1 MLEKNGKQDVF
12 QKRIC
17 YNEEKKEG
25 RVKMIR
31 AVVFDCGNVLNAF
44 QPIAYYR
51 KQGYE
56 KTLCERICKEM
67 FQSEEWQ
74 RYDQGLLT
82 FSSLIEKLK
91 EKYQEDA
98 KWIDVFAKQWLYVL
112 EMIPAHQQLLD
123 ELSEQ
128 GYRVYL
134 LSNIA
139 QESWDYVSKKGNY
152 RERFD
157 GWVLSFE
164 EKLIKPQEQIYRIL
178 LERYQ
183 LDAKECLFLDD
194 LQSNVEAARKIGMQ
208 ALQVTS
214 QDMRKTVWRYIKE
227 QANEGT
233 K

>member
-1 MLEKNGKQDVF
+1 M
-12 QKRIC
+12 
-17 YNEEKKEG
+17 
-25 RVKMIR
+25 
-31 AVVFDCGNVLNAF
+31 
-44 QPIAYYR
+44 
-51 KQGYE
+51 
-56 KTLCERICKEM
+56 
-67 FQSEEWQ
+67 
-74 RYDQGLLT
+74 
-82 FSSLIEKLK
+82 
-91 EKYQEDA
+91 
-98 KWIDVFAKQWLYVL
+98 
-112 EMIPAHQQLLD
+112 
-123 ELSEQ
+123 
-128 GYRVYL
+128 
-134 LSNIA
+134 
-139 QESWDYVSKKGNY
+139 SKKGNY

>member
-1 MLEKNGKQDVF
+1 M
-12 QKRIC
+12 
-17 YNEEKKEG
+17 
-25 RVKMIR
+25 
-31 AVVFDCGNVLNAF
+31 
-44 QPIAYYR
+44 
-51 KQGYE
+51 
-56 KTLCERICKEM
+56 
-67 FQSEEWQ
+67 
-74 RYDQGLLT
+74 
-82 FSSLIEKLK
+82 
-91 EKYQEDA
+91 
-98 KWIDVFAKQWLYVL
+98 FAKQWLYVL

-152 RERFD
+152 RKRFD

>member
-1 MLEKNGKQDVF
+1 MDRCVCETVAV
-12 QKRIC
+12 C
-17 YNEEKKEG
+17 
-25 RVKMIR
+25 IR
-31 AVVFDCGNVLNAF
+31 DDPGA
-44 QPIAYYR
+44 
-51 KQGYE
+51 
-56 KTLCERICKEM
+56 
-67 FQSEEWQ
+67 S
-74 RYDQGLLT
+74 
-82 FSSLIEKLK
+82 
-91 EKYQEDA
+91 
-98 KWIDVFAKQWLYVL
+98 
-112 EMIPAHQQLLD
+112 D